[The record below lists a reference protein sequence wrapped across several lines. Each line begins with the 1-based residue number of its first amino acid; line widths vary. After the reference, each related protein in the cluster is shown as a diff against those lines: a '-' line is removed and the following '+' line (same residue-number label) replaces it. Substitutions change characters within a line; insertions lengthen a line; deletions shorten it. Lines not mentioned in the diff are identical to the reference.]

1 LSYQLTTQKERE
13 EIERAKDIVINSI
26 AETMDVYGAAPSV
39 GRLYA
44 TMYFENDPM
53 TLDEMKDM
61 LEMSKPS
68 MSTGV
73 RALQENGMVNRIWE
87 KGSRKNKYAAEKDF
101 FKSFIRFYCKR
112 WEREY
117 KENLQ
122 AIADSQA
129 ILKTIINNHNC
140 EEAVRK
146 ESEQCYEQLED
157 SKKYYRWLER
167 LVDSFYSHEIFELI
181 PKENEGK

>member
-1 LSYQLTTQKERE
+1 MSDPHAREKQLE

-44 TMYFENDPM
+44 TMYFENSPV

-122 AIADSQA
+122 AIADAQCL
-129 ILKTIINNHNC
+129 LKQVMDNPASDESIRQ
-140 EEAVRK
+140 EAA
-146 ESEQCYEQLED
+146 EQYHQIDD

-167 LVDSFYSHEIFELI
+167 LVSSFYSQEIFELI

>member
-1 LSYQLTTQKERE
+1 MYDPLATKKEQE
-13 EIERAKDIVINSI
+13 EIEQAKDIVIQAI
-26 AETMDVYGAAPSV
+26 TETMDIYGAAPSV

-44 TMYFENDPM
+44 TMYFVDKPI

-87 KGSRKNKYAAEKDF
+87 KGSRKNKYSAEKDF
-101 FKSFIRFYCKR
+101 FKSFISFYCKR

-122 AIADSQA
+122 AISESLAV
-129 ILKTIINNHNC
+129 LKTIIDDETC
-140 EEAVRK
+140 DEAMREEAR
-146 ESEQCYEQLED
+146 QYYNQIED
-157 SKKYYRWLER
+157 SKRYYHWLER
-167 LVDSFYSHEIFELI
+167 LVDSFYSHEIFQFI
-181 PKENEGK
+181 PKDKE